1 MRRRHTKAQIAAAA
15 RAWDEATLSNDYLFN
30 RVMQQKYALLP
41 TLQRLVPEL
50 AIKKLVHITTQHSF
64 KATYDSRGFRLDIFA
79 EDQNGRRLDLEMQV
93 VNHHDL
99 LKRAACYQAM
109 MIDEQLEEGDF
120 YQRLRPVYVIFITM
134 FDPFGGHHQVDHHR
148 LYSEHADQQR
158 LPSLVNYLF
167 INAASDEETTA
178 PALRRL
184 CAFIRDGTVDP
195 SDPLILKLEQVQ
207 RKAKQN
213 KKWRREAMRYNLAA
227 QDAKWAELQAEEKGI
242 ERGMAKGMTKGM
254 DQAMLA
260 MIETLAE
267 QGMPK
272 EQIITTIA
280 KARKLSLLAARQYY
294 NQLMLSK

>member
-30 RVMQQKYALLP
+30 RVMQQKHALLP

-99 LKRAACYQAM
+99 LKRAACYQVM

-148 LYSEHADQQR
+148 LCSEHADQQR

-167 INAASDEETTA
+167 LNTIP

-242 ERGMAKGMTKGM
+242 ERGITKGI

-260 MIETLAE
+260 MIESLTE

>member
-1 MRRRHTKAQIAAAA
+1 MRRRHTKAQLAAAA

-30 RVMQQKYALLP
+30 RVMQQKHALLP

-120 YQRLRPVYVIFITM
+120 YQQLRPVYVIFITM

-148 LYSEHADQQR
+148 LYSEHADQQH

-195 SDPLILKLEQVQ
+195 SNPLILKLEQIQ

-227 QDAKWAELQAEEKGI
+227 QDAKWAELQAKEQ
-242 ERGMAKGMTKGM
+242 GM

>member
-1 MRRRHTKAQIAAAA
+1 M
-15 RAWDEATLSNDYLFN
+15 
-30 RVMQQKYALLP
+30 
-41 TLQRLVPEL
+41 
-50 AIKKLVHITTQHSF
+50 
-64 KATYDSRGFRLDIFA
+64 DIFA

-93 VNHHDL
+93 INHHDL

-227 QDAKWAELQAEEKGI
+227 QDAKWAELQAKEQ
-242 ERGMAKGMTKGM
+242 GM
-254 DQAMLA
+254 DQAMSA

-280 KARKLSLLAARQYY
+280 KARQLSLLASRQYY

>member
-1 MRRRHTKAQIAAAA
+1 
-15 RAWDEATLSNDYLFN
+15 
-30 RVMQQKYALLP
+30 
-41 TLQRLVPEL
+41 
-50 AIKKLVHITTQHSF
+50 
-64 KATYDSRGFRLDIFA
+64 
-79 EDQNGRRLDLEMQV
+79 
-93 VNHHDL
+93 
-99 LKRAACYQAM
+99 M
-109 MIDEQLEEGDF
+109 MIDEQLAEGDF

-178 PALRRL
+178 PSLCRL

-242 ERGMAKGMTKGM
+242 ERGITKGM

-260 MIETLAE
+260 MIESLTE

>member
-30 RVMQQKYALLP
+30 RVMQQKPALLP
-41 TLQRLVPEL
+41 THQRLVPEL

-79 EDQNGRRLDLEMQV
+79 KDQNGRRLDLEMQV

-99 LKRAACYQAM
+99 LKRAACYQVM

-148 LYSEHADQQR
+148 LCSEHADQQR

-167 INAASDEETTA
+167 LNTIP

-242 ERGMAKGMTKGM
+242 ERGITKGI
-254 DQAMLA
+254 D
-260 MIETLAE
+260 
-267 QGMPK
+267 
-272 EQIITTIA
+272 
-280 KARKLSLLAARQYY
+280 
-294 NQLMLSK
+294 

>member
-30 RVMQQKYALLP
+30 RVMQQKPALLP

-167 INAASDEETTA
+167 LNTIP

-242 ERGMAKGMTKGM
+242 ERGITKGI

-260 MIETLAE
+260 MIESLTE

>member
-1 MRRRHTKAQIAAAA
+1 MRRRHTKAQLAAAA

-30 RVMQQKYALLP
+30 RVMQQKHALLP

-120 YQRLRPVYVIFITM
+120 YQRLWPVYVIFITM

-148 LYSEHADQQR
+148 LCSEHADQQH

-167 INAASDEETTA
+167 LNAASDEETTA

-195 SDPLILKLEQVQ
+195 SDPLILKLEQIQ

-227 QDAKWAELQAEEKGI
+227 QDAKWAELQAKEQ
-242 ERGMAKGMTKGM
+242 GM

>member
-1 MRRRHTKAQIAAAA
+1 
-15 RAWDEATLSNDYLFN
+15 
-30 RVMQQKYALLP
+30 
-41 TLQRLVPEL
+41 
-50 AIKKLVHITTQHSF
+50 
-64 KATYDSRGFRLDIFA
+64 
-79 EDQNGRRLDLEMQV
+79 MQV
-93 VNHHDL
+93 VNHRDL

-148 LYSEHADQQR
+148 LCSEHTDQQR
-158 LPSLVNYLF
+158 LPSMVNYLF
-167 INAASDEETTA
+167 LNAASDDETTP

-184 CAFIRDGTVDP
+184 CAFIRDSTVDP

-242 ERGMAKGMTKGM
+242 ERGITKGM

-260 MIETLAE
+260 MIESLTE

>member
-30 RVMQQKYALLP
+30 RVMQQKPALLP

-93 VNHHDL
+93 VNHRDL
-99 LKRAACYQAM
+99 LKRAACCQVM

-148 LYSEHADQQR
+148 LCSEHADQQR

-167 INAASDEETTA
+167 LNTIP

-242 ERGMAKGMTKGM
+242 ERGITKGI

-260 MIETLAE
+260 MIESLTE

>member
-30 RVMQQKYALLP
+30 RVMQQKPALLP

-99 LKRAACYQAM
+99 LKRAACYQVM

-148 LYSEHADQQR
+148 LCSEHADQQR

-167 INAASDEETTA
+167 LNTIP

-242 ERGMAKGMTKGM
+242 ERGMAKGM

>member
-15 RAWDEATLSNDYLFN
+15 RTWDEATLSNDYLFN
-30 RVMQQKYALLP
+30 RVMQQKHALLP

-99 LKRAACYQAM
+99 LKRAACYQVM

-148 LYSEHADQQR
+148 LCSEHADQQR

-167 INAASDEETTA
+167 LNTIP

-242 ERGMAKGMTKGM
+242 ERGITKGI

-260 MIETLAE
+260 MIESLTE

>member
-1 MRRRHTKAQIAAAA
+1 
-15 RAWDEATLSNDYLFN
+15 
-30 RVMQQKYALLP
+30 
-41 TLQRLVPEL
+41 
-50 AIKKLVHITTQHSF
+50 
-64 KATYDSRGFRLDIFA
+64 
-79 EDQNGRRLDLEMQV
+79 MQV

-120 YQRLRPVYVIFITM
+120 YQRLWPVYVIFITM

-148 LYSEHADQQR
+148 LCSEHADQQR

-167 INAASDEETTA
+167 LNAASDEQTTA

-184 CAFIRDGTVDP
+184 YAFIRDGTVDP
-195 SDPLILKLEQVQ
+195 SDPLILKLAQVQ

-242 ERGMAKGMTKGM
+242 ERGMAKGM

>member
-1 MRRRHTKAQIAAAA
+1 MRRRHTKAQLAAAA

-30 RVMQQKYALLP
+30 RVMQQKHALLP

-79 EDQNGRRLDLEMQV
+79 EDQNGRRLDLKMQV

-120 YQRLRPVYVIFITM
+120 YQRLWPVYVIFITM

-148 LYSEHADQQR
+148 LCSEHADQQH

-167 INAASDEETTA
+167 LNAASDEETTA

-195 SDPLILKLEQVQ
+195 SDPLILKLEQIQ

-227 QDAKWAELQAEEKGI
+227 QDAKWAELQAKEQ
-242 ERGMAKGMTKGM
+242 GM

-280 KARKLSLLAARQYY
+280 KARKLSLLAAR
-294 NQLMLSK
+294 

>member
-30 RVMQQKYALLP
+30 RVMQQKPALLP

-99 LKRAACYQAM
+99 LKRAACYQVM

-167 INAASDEETTA
+167 LNTIP

-242 ERGMAKGMTKGM
+242 ERGITKGI

-260 MIETLAE
+260 MIESLTE

>member
-30 RVMQQKYALLP
+30 RVMQQKPALLP

-64 KATYDSRGFRLDIFA
+64 KATYDSRGFRLNIFA

-148 LYSEHADQQR
+148 LCSEHADQQR

-167 INAASDEETTA
+167 LNTIP

-242 ERGMAKGMTKGM
+242 ERGITKGI

-260 MIETLAE
+260 MIESLTE

>member
-1 MRRRHTKAQIAAAA
+1 
-15 RAWDEATLSNDYLFN
+15 
-30 RVMQQKYALLP
+30 MQQKHALLP

-93 VNHHDL
+93 INHHDL
-99 LKRAACYQAM
+99 LKRAACYRAM

-227 QDAKWAELQAEEKGI
+227 QDAKWVELQAEEKGI
-242 ERGMAKGMTKGM
+242 ERGMTKGM

-280 KARKLSLLAARQYY
+280 KARKLSLLAAQQYY

>member
-1 MRRRHTKAQIAAAA
+1 MRRRHTKAQLAAAA

-30 RVMQQKYALLP
+30 RVMQQKHALLP

-120 YQRLRPVYVIFITM
+120 YQRLWPVYVIFITM

-148 LYSEHADQQR
+148 LCSEHADQQH

-167 INAASDEETTA
+167 LNAASDEETTA

-195 SDPLILKLEQVQ
+195 SDPLILKLEQIQ

-227 QDAKWAELQAEEKGI
+227 QDAKWAELQAKEQ
-242 ERGMAKGMTKGM
+242 GM

-280 KARKLSLLAARQYY
+280 KARKLSLLAAR
-294 NQLMLSK
+294 

>member
-30 RVMQQKYALLP
+30 RVMQQKPALLP
-41 TLQRLVPEL
+41 TLQLLVPEL

-99 LKRAACYQAM
+99 LKRAACYQVM

-148 LYSEHADQQR
+148 LCSEHADQQR

-167 INAASDEETTA
+167 LNTIP

-242 ERGMAKGMTKGM
+242 ERGITKGI

-260 MIETLAE
+260 MIESLTE

>member
-30 RVMQQKYALLP
+30 RVMQQKPALLP

-79 EDQNGRRLDLEMQV
+79 EDQNGYRLDLEMQV

-148 LYSEHADQQR
+148 LCSEHADQQR

-167 INAASDEETTA
+167 LNTIP

-242 ERGMAKGMTKGM
+242 ERGITKGI

-260 MIETLAE
+260 MIESLTE